1 MRVRRGWRWFYSG
14 LALALVTAGVLVAI
28 LSQTGW
34 GQRRVLRVTLGAIG
48 GNLQGQLAI
57 ERLAGN
63 LLVGARLYGISI
75 RGDDGEPFLLAD
87 SAFAEYRLPTLLG
100 DQLAIRRLVLYQP
113 RLELRRL
120 PGDTLWNYQRIFTD
134 TLSTDT
140 VSERTTSIDRLDFV
154 GGTVRVMYAWE
165 PEIEQPGAA
174 RQAEIR
180 EALSDSS
187 LLVVQRVPGGFLR
200 TMRFTDLHGT
210 LSEAFFPSPVGRG
223 SYFRVDSLAGR
234 MFIYRDPLVIRR
246 ARGEIAIRDSIM
258 EVRVPDVIL
267 PRSRLS
273 LQGTVLIAEENPVDL
288 TLRSDTFALAD
299 LRWLYPRL
307 PEQGGGAAVLRWQT
321 RPDGTLFL
329 ARQMRLS
336 LPGTRVQGSFGVVTG
351 DTIRFTDVD
360 LQADPLRVE
369 TIEQLLP
376 EGLPVRGLRIG
387 AVEVRGPEG

>member
-1 MRVRRGWRWFYSG
+1 MRVRRGWRWFFSG
-14 LALALVTAGVLVAI
+14 LVLALVAAGALLAT

-34 GQRRVLRVTLGAIG
+34 GQRRVLRVTLGAVG
-48 GNLQGQLAI
+48 GNIQGQLTV

-75 RGDDGEPFLLAD
+75 RGSDGEPFLEAD

-100 DQLAIRRLVLYQP
+100 TQLAIRRLVLYGP
-113 RLELRRL
+113 RVEIRQL

-165 PEIEQPGAA
+165 PETEQPGAA

-187 LLVVQRVPGGFLR
+187 LLVVQRVPGGLLR

-246 ARGEIAIRDSIM
+246 AQGEIAIRDSVM
-258 EVRVPDVIL
+258 ELRVPDVIL

-273 LQGTVLIAEENPVDL
+273 LQGVVLIAEDNPVDL

-299 LRWLYPRL
+299 LQWLYPRL
-307 PEQGGGAAVLRWQT
+307 PAEGGGASTLRWQT

-329 ARQMRLS
+329 ARDLRLS
-336 LPGTRVQGSFGVVTG
+336 MPGTRIRGSFGLVVG
-351 DTIRFTDVD
+351 DTLRFTDVD
-360 LQADPLRVE
+360 LVADPLRTETVE
-369 TIEQLLP
+369 RLLP

-387 AVEVRGPEG
+387 SVEVRGPDG